1 MVATTTRV
9 EENTDESVNARIRR
23 QTERDIL
30 YSVDQGNSEIDR
42 RIKELDME
50 WDVERTLEANAA
62 SLALLGLGLGAF
74 VDRRFFLIPAIVT
87 SFLQQHAI
95 QGWCPPLPMLRRL
108 GIRTA
113 REIDVERY
121 ALKAIRGDFKD
132 LPDHQ
137 KGLVKGDVEHVLDAA
152 TILKLDLLAGGAS
165 LTC

>member
-9 EENTDESVNARIRR
+9 EENTDESVNGPIRR
-23 QTERDIL
+23 RTERDIL

-50 WDVERTLEANAA
+50 WDVERTLETNAA
-62 SLALLGLGLGAF
+62 SLSLLGLGLGVF

-87 SFLQQHAI
+87 SFLMQHAI
-95 QGWCPPLPMLRRL
+95 QGWCPPLPILRSL

-113 REIDVERY
+113 REVDVERY

-132 LPDHQ
+132 FPDHQ

-152 TILKLDLLAGGAS
+152 TI
-165 LTC
+165 